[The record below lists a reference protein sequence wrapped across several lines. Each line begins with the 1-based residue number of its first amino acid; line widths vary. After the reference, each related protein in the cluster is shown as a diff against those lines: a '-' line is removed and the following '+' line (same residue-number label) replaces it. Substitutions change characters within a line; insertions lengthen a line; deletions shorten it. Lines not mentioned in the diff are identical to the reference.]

1 MNAAARGRGR
11 SLLESRP
18 GRTATVETIL
28 FECLRERCDA
38 LGIHEG
44 DRLVVETRE
53 GESIVLRTDDAHR
66 LRCPADVARFVE
78 VR

>member
-1 MNAAARGRGR
+1 
-11 SLLESRP
+11 
-18 GRTATVETIL
+18 VETIL